1 MNDTPNEQPSAA
13 PMNCAFALLEPADL
27 EFLGE
32 VLGVRG
38 SARGGTPGSGDAARG
53 ADGSA
58 AAGEEGAGTRTS
70 ARRRAELLHEL
81 RYAGSSD
88 IMYAARRAMGSE
100 PGVSFEEVVRDVA
113 RTLGVSDPPAR
124 PEAAGGAAIGS
135 GPTGST
141 STGSPPKD
149 ASRALVE
156 HVATE
161 HAAATFGKLP
171 REEQQKM
178 LEDLGVEREKAA
190 AFLARSAGVFAL
202 PALIQAFNHFVVQ
215 GLIKTVLFGS
225 IAKFIGARLAGQLF
239 TFLAGRMPWWVGW
252 IGPAAWTA
260 SIGWTAI
267 DLQGPAYRKTVPAVL
282 YLGLCS
288 LRERAAAPGAP

>member
-1 MNDTPNEQPSAA
+1 MVFQHASNEQPSAA
-13 PMNCAFALLEPADL
+13 PVNSAFALLEPADL
-27 EFLGE
+27 EFLGGI
-32 VLGVRG
+32 LGVG
-38 SARGGTPGSGDAARG
+38 ESAADAAAGDAAE
-53 ADGSA
+53 DA
-58 AAGEEGAGTRTS
+58 AAGEGGAGIEAS

-88 IMYAARRAMGSE
+88 IMYAARRAMGNE

-113 RTLGVSDPPAR
+113 RTLGVSDPTLGVSNPTAR
-124 PEAAGGAAIGS
+124 TVAAGDS
-135 GPTGST
+135 PTE
-141 STGSPPKD
+141 D

-171 REEQQKM
+171 RDEQQKM

-225 IAKFIGARLAGQLF
+225 IARFIGARLAGQLF
-239 TFLAGRMPWWVGW
+239 AFLAARMPWWVSW
-252 IGPAAWTA
+252 VGPAAWTA

-288 LRERAAAPGAP
+288 LREKSVP